1 MLREALRPLLCLVDD
16 CDDLDRLINDSIGH
30 SEGGARYHK
39 LSRIDDL
46 AGMSHERVV
55 CQSPHRFSDAL
66 GDLARDVRTIG
77 RDVASLV
84 SKLQAG
90 RG

>member
-1 MLREALRPLLCLVDD
+1 
-16 CDDLDRLINDSIGH
+16 
-30 SEGGARYHK
+30 
-39 LSRIDDL
+39 
-46 AGMSHERVV
+46 MSHERVV